1 MQMNPSHHAVPA
13 FGLKK
18 GSLILNGAEIGTVTR
33 KMVFQRAVELAAI
46 NGSSYHAI
54 SKADWEQA
62 KQELTGKPKILSKEV
77 IL

>member
-1 MQMNPSHHAVPA
+1 MNPSHHATPA

-18 GSLILNGAEIGTVTR
+18 GSLMLNGAGIGTVTR
-33 KMVFQRAVELAAI
+33 RMVFQRALELSAI

-62 KQELTGKPKILSKEV
+62 KQELTGEPEILSKE
-77 IL
+77 IIF

>member
-1 MQMNPSHHAVPA
+1 MNPSDPTTPA

-18 GSLILNGAEIGTVTR
+18 GSLMLNGAGIGVVTR
-33 KMVFQRAVELAAI
+33 KMVFQRAVELSAI

-62 KQELTGKPKILSKEV
+62 KQELTGETEILLKEV
-77 IL
+77 II